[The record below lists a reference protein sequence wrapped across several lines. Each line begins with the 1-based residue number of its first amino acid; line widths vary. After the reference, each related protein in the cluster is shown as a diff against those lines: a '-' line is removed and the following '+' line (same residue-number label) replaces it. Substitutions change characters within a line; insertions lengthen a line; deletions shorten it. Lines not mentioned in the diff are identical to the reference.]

1 MAEELE
7 QEVNESASNKP
18 VAARISGI
26 VNNFPE
32 YFEENK
38 QKVLG
43 IGGVLVVLIVGVL
56 FLYAKFL
63 PERDLAGKK
72 AMYMA
77 EIYFG
82 MDSFDVALNGN
93 AAFKGFAQISKDY
106 SWTKSANLANYYSG
120 ICCLNTK
127 KFEDAIK
134 YLEKFSTSDPIIGA
148 ARLNALGDAYAETGK
163 LDDAVKYY
171 EKAGYFSDN
180 EQYAPYYLL
189 KAGMLAEKL
198 NKADNAAKF
207 YERIKEKYP
216 QSEEG
221 RDIEKYIARATAK

>member
-7 QEVNESASNKP
+7 QETSTPESKKSLTEQVNDIAS
-18 VAARISGI
+18 
-26 VNNFPE
+26 NFPE
-32 YFEENK
+32 YFEANK

-43 IGGVLVVLIVGVL
+43 VGGAIVLLVVGVMY
-56 FLYAKFL
+56 LYAKFL
-63 PERDLAGKK
+63 PERNLNAQK

-82 MDSFDVALNGN
+82 MDSFDIALNGN
-93 AAFKGFAQISKDY
+93 ATFKGFAQISKDY
-106 SWTKSANLANYYSG
+106 SWTKAANLSNYYAG

-127 KFEDAIK
+127 KYDEAIK
-134 YLEKFSTSDPIIGA
+134 YLDKFSSSDPIIGA
-148 ARLNALGDAYAETGK
+148 LRLNALGDAYAETGK
-163 LDDAVKYY
+163 QEDAVSYY

-180 EQYAPYYLL
+180 EQYAPLFLL
-189 KAGMLAEKL
+189 KAGMLSEKL
-198 NKADNAAKF
+198 NKADAAVKY

-221 RDIEKYIARATAK
+221 RDIEKYIARASAK